1 MCTEGGC
8 GPCGSESRAWLGP
21 VAEGSQ
27 VAHALVTKPQMAV
40 CFSER
45 AILGRSETLGALILE
60 SDAEPSHPPERFR
73 ALLYVCLR
81 VRV

>member
-1 MCTEGGC
+1 
-8 GPCGSESRAWLGP
+8 
-21 VAEGSQ
+21 
-27 VAHALVTKPQMAV
+27 MAV

-45 AILGRSETLGALILE
+45 AILGRSETLGALILK